1 LRRVGA
7 SHIGQTV
14 GRRLSLTRPRGGAS
28 PAVAGPL
35 AWTEQVV
42 KDHPALQVPGA
53 EPAAKELLR
62 LIGHIRR
69 RRLALRGSTTVA
81 KRKKIPATLSDQ
93 LRARIRRW
101 TEEKECSVSD
111 LAKQAGIDRTVLYR
125 FVTNDRNLNL
135 TTANRLAVVLRLR
148 LADDP

>member
-1 LRRVGA
+1 MRFLMWVGA

-14 GRRLSLTRPRGGAS
+14 GRRLGLTRAHGGSS

-53 EPAAKELLR
+53 EPVAEELLR

-69 RRLALRGSTTVA
+69 RRLALRGPTTVA
-81 KRKKIPATLSDQ
+81 K
-93 LRARIRRW
+93 
-101 TEEKECSVSD
+101 
-111 LAKQAGIDRTVLYR
+111 
-125 FVTNDRNLNL
+125 
-135 TTANRLAVVLRLR
+135 
-148 LADDP
+148 